1 MSTASP
7 AEQDVLGGFGDPFVF
22 PVSTCCTLC
31 GPSRGKKPSFFF
43 CCRYWFIRQRGQPA
57 SDPMAVAPR
66 IIQVQL
72 NKYAP
77 WIFGKEACGS
87 HKAFPVPLRRTWRH
101 FLYGCCQLQTLM
113 RIKMN
118 KYKEIPLFK

>member
-1 MSTASP
+1 MFSEALVIPLFFLSP
-7 AEQDVLGGFGDPFVF
+7 
-22 PVSTCCTLC
+22 PVVHCV
-31 GPSRGKKPSFFF
+31 GPLEERSHLFF

-101 FLYGCCQLQTLM
+101 FLYGCCQLQKLM

>member
-43 CCRYWFIRQRGQPA
+43 VVVIGLFDSGD
-57 SDPMAVAPR
+57 S
-66 IIQVQL
+66 QL
-72 NKYAP
+72 PIP
-77 WIFGKEACGS
+77 W
-87 HKAFPVPLRRTWRH
+87 L
-101 FLYGCCQLQTLM
+101 
-113 RIKMN
+113 
-118 KYKEIPLFK
+118 